1 MYLFDPDSTEFS
13 FSNSG
18 FEEMVKVGIVAIIKL
33 ILCLIKPSLAFLKL
47 EPNAVFAHRWRG
59 LICVLFVFLHG
70 NIRERH
76 LSHLQQMLCSIGFN
90 QTFFFHVAFGV

>member
-18 FEEMVKVGIVAIIKL
+18 LEEKVKVGIEATFKL
-33 ILCLIKPSLAFLKL
+33 ILCFIKPSLAFLKL
-47 EPNAVFAHRWRG
+47 QSNAVFAHRWRG
-59 LICVLFVFLHG
+59 LICVPFVFLHG

-76 LSHLQQMLCSIGFN
+76 LSHLQQMLCSIGH
-90 QTFFFHVAFGV
+90 FFHVAFEV